1 MLSLESNGSESK
13 GKYEHLIVNFDT
25 GAAVSTVPRD
35 EFEHLV
41 FGEAQITQ
49 YKTASGELLEDH
61 GTTLWQRRNYTNKTM
76 NARVTDVHRILASGS
91 EVCKKNIVTLDS
103 DGGFIVPSNS
113 RAARRIRESIQ
124 KILKEEDCGVTKL
137 RVERG
142 VYVFDYW
149 VDRGMTEEMKG
160 HMSGNSRQAKL

>member
-1 MLSLESNGSESK
+1 
-13 GKYEHLIVNFDT
+13 
-25 GAAVSTVPRD
+25 
-35 EFEHLV
+35 
-41 FGEAQITQ
+41 
-49 YKTASGELLEDH
+49 
-61 GTTLWQRRNYTNKTM
+61 M

-91 EVCKKNIVTLDS
+91 EVCKKIIVTLDS
-103 DGGFIVPSNS
+103 DGGFRVPSDS

-149 VDRGMTEEMKG
+149 VDPEEMKG